1 MTTAADIRQPESG
14 DDSHHHT
21 NLSATYHL
29 LMLVLSVYAIAALAA
44 EVAIRLDPQV
54 RFVLNYA
61 DYAVCVLFAGDFLL
75 SLWKAPN
82 RRRYLATWGWLD
94 LLSSIPALSVARWG
108 RLARIARVFR
118 VLRGVRATKE
128 ITSVLLKER
137 ARNTFLA
144 ASLFALLL
152 VIVCS
157 IAELHFE
164 TTREAN
170 IRTAEDAVWW
180 AFATITTVGYGDRY
194 PVTPEGRFVAV
205 VLMCAGVGLFGTLSG
220 FLAAWFLGSTHD
232 TEDESEVAALRR
244 DVAALRALI
253 ETRLFADHGQPQTP
267 P

>member
-1 MTTAADIRQPESG
+1 MDTAADVRQPEPA

-21 NLSATYHL
+21 NLSASYHL
-29 LMLVLSVYAIAALAA
+29 LMLVLSVYAITALAA
-44 EVAIRLDPQV
+44 EVAIRLDPQI
-54 RFVLNYA
+54 RAVLTYA
-61 DYAVCVLFAGDFLL
+61 DYAVCLLFAGDFLL
-75 SLWKAPN
+75 SLWNAPN
-82 RRRYLATWGWLD
+82 RRRYLVTWGWLD

-108 RLARIARVFR
+108 RLARVARVFR

-128 ITSVLLKER
+128 LTAVLLKER
-137 ARNTFLA
+137 AHNTFLA
-144 ASLFALLL
+144 ASLLALLL

-164 TTREAN
+164 TTHDAN

-220 FLAAWFLGSTHD
+220 FLAAWFLGSAQNAQG
-232 TEDESEVAALRR
+232 ENELAELRR
-244 DVAALRALI
+244 DVAALRELI
-253 ETRLFADHGQPQTP
+253 ESRSFADHGHPHTP